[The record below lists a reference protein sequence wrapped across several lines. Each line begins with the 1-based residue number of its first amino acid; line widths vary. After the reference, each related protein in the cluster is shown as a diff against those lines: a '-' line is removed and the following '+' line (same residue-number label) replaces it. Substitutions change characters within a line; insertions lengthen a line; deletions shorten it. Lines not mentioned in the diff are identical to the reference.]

1 MTTLSNPRDLFLQ
14 LLAEA
19 LWFER
24 TLVREVLPR
33 LVREARSESLSS
45 ALAEHLEQTRHH
57 VARVEQVFALVGAES
72 SSSLDEAAE
81 TLVETHGRL
90 AQAIV
95 DPILR
100 DAFHAAG
107 AAKAEHHEL
116 ASYETLLALADALDA
131 PAAVRILEENR
142 RDEEAALALVRS
154 LGARLAAEAA
164 RR

>member
-1 MTTLSNPRDLFLQ
+1 V
-14 LLAEA
+14 
-19 LWFER
+19 LWVER

-33 LVREARSESLSS
+33 LVREAQSESLS
-45 ALAEHLEQTRHH
+45 AAFAEHLEQTRHH
-57 VARVEQVFALVGAES
+57 VARVEQVFALAGAES

-81 TLVETHGRL
+81 TLVETHDRR

-100 DAFHAAG
+100 DAFHAAA

-116 ASYETLLALADALDA
+116 ASYEALVGLASALDA
-131 PAAVRILEENR
+131 PEAVRLLEANR
-142 RDEEAALALVRS
+142 ADEEAALVRVES